1 MSMNRLAA
9 MDAFVRVVDTGS
21 FTAAARQLR
30 VGQPAVSKMIAQLE
44 QHIGV
49 KLLLRTTQGLKPTE
63 AGENFFEH
71 AKRSVEE
78 ADEAVS
84 KARGIGAALTG
95 RLRISGAVTFARLHI
110 VPRLPRFM
118 SLHPALDIEML
129 LDDGNVDLVE
139 AGIDVAL
146 RMGDLRDSS
155 LTARRIGYGPRVVL
169 AAPAYVAARGEP
181 QTPADLIEHEAVI
194 YDQRGGG
201 TMWSF
206 RQGAS
211 EQIVT
216 IKGRMRSNAAEAVRE
231 AVFAGMGLAVASEW
245 MFDRELAAGT
255 VRRVLSDWELPPVG
269 LWVVFPSGRNA
280 SMKARAFAKFI
291 EEDMHADFGA
301 KGVDRPELATEYE

>member
-1 MSMNRLAA
+1 MATAVTLAEGMPMNRLAA

-44 QHIGV
+44 EHIGV

-84 KARGIGAALTG
+84 KARGVGAALTG
-95 RLRISGAVTFARLHI
+95 RLRVSGAVTFARLHI

-118 SLHPALDIEML
+118 ALHPALDVEVL

-155 LTARRIGYGPRVVL
+155 LTARRIGQGARVVL
-169 AAPAYVAARGEP
+169 AAPAYFAARGEP
-181 QTPADLIEHEAVI
+181 ETPADLIEHEAVI

-201 TMWSF
+201 TVWSF
-206 RQGAS
+206 KQGAS
-211 EQIVT
+211 EKIVT

-231 AVFAGMGLAVASEW
+231 AVFAGMGLAIASEW

-255 VRRVLSDWELPPVG
+255 VRRVLSDWALPPVG

-280 SMKARAFAKFI
+280 SMKARAFANFI
-291 EEDMHADFGA
+291 EQDMQ
-301 KGVDRPELATEYE
+301 LS